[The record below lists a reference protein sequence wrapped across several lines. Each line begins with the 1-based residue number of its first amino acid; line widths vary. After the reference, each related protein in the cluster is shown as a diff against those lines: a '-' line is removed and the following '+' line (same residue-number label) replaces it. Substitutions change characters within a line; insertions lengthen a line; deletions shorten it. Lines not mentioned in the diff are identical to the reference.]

1 MSHEIDITSLERAIR
16 ALEAALM
23 RHAATPADD
32 LVRDGCIQ
40 RFEFTYELSYKMLK
54 RFLEATSENPPEF
67 DKMSFQNIIRTG
79 SERDLLLND
88 LPRWI
93 EYRTAR
99 GTTSHAYDEVKA
111 KQVFAIIPAFLAEA
125 RHLRDRLREELA

>member
-67 DKMSFQNIIRTG
+67 DKMSFHKHHPHR
-79 SERDLLLND
+79 
-88 LPRWI
+88 
-93 EYRTAR
+93 
-99 GTTSHAYDEVKA
+99 V
-111 KQVFAIIPAFLAEA
+111 
-125 RHLRDRLREELA
+125 